1 MLLLLGRRSR
11 NVSQHLERRARV
23 VDGYLFIVFINI
35 KTRSGHHQYNKSI
48 LLAIS
53 CIKTLFSF
61 FIYWMDMYGRI
72 TNDKSITIDEEGSEA
87 VPCLMPVL
95 AAYIYDIS
103 LLVHVCLAG
112 LWPEESCLS
121 SFREKRESM
130 GHSTG

>member
-1 MLLLLGRRSR
+1 MHK
-11 NVSQHLERRARV
+11 N
-23 VDGYLFIVFINI
+23 IVFFVLYLDI
-35 KTRSGHHQYNKSI
+35 
-48 LLAIS
+48 
-53 CIKTLFSF
+53 C
-61 FIYWMDMYGRI
+61 GRI
-72 TNDKSITIDEEGSEA
+72 TNDKSITIEEGSEA

-103 LLVHVCLAG
+103 LLVHVCLPG